1 MKKILATLF
10 ALSLFSTAQSE
21 NYYSA
26 NVMRIKAE
34 SEGES
39 LSYNAISGTFGTVM
53 SESVSGELRFG
64 IGLGDDSLVDSF
76 GDTITS
82 EIDYMYG
89 AYLKFDANSG
99 NIKPYAILGLT
110 KFKASSV
117 DSSVGVKESGSED
130 DFSYGVG
137 IDFENGLNLE
147 YTQYYDKDGV
157 ELNGL
162 SLGMKF

>member
-1 MKKILATLF
+1 MKKILAALF

-26 NVMRIKAE
+26 NVMQIKAE
-34 SEGES
+34 SGGES

-64 IGLGDDSLVDSF
+64 IGLGDDSLVDYY

-89 AYLKFDANSG
+89 AYLKFNANSG

-110 KFKASSV
+110 KFKSSV

-162 SLGMKF
+162 SLGIKF